1 MRSLVP
7 LLLIVL
13 ACDLAGCAVDRRA
26 SPDTAFADSPPA
38 IRASGIV
45 VAQKPIGGADH
56 AVHENCGGR

>member
-13 ACDLAGCAVDRRA
+13 ACGLAGCSANGT

-38 IRASGIV
+38 ASAGQIV
-45 VAQKPIGGADH
+45 VAQKPVGGADD
-56 AVHENCGGR
+56 AIRESCGGR